1 MLDLKVASKTRNAG
15 FSKFFSNRQPS
26 YLQFKL
32 SVLFSPTIRNLPLNI
47 NYNATY
53 LIILFEV

>member
-26 YLQFKL
+26 YLQSKL
-32 SVLFSPTIRNLPLNI
+32 SILSSPTINI